1 MRYLECME
9 KMEAIDERVRLL
21 MLELLS
27 RLDGVNKEMGR
38 NVFMRLWEEISSVSG

>member
-1 MRYLECME
+1 
-9 KMEAIDERVRLL
+9 

-38 NVFMRLWEEISSVSG
+38 NVSVRPFMRLSERDELCK